1 MFLLE
6 SVALCRTWGL
16 GIALLGVYI
25 CLLRNT
31 VSMKMSKYAYAHVR
45 RSTLLSK
52 NLGLA
57 TGSDG
62 FRTAAEGR
70 ERTRGLGLKV

>member
-1 MFLLE
+1 MVFLLE

-16 GIALLGVYI
+16 GIVLLGVYLW
-25 CLLRNT
+25 LLRNT
-31 VSMKMSKYAYAHVR
+31 VSMK
-45 RSTLLSK
+45 LSK
-52 NLGLA
+52 SMTMFEGLLLPNNLGLA

-70 ERTRGLGLKV
+70 EQIRGLGLTV